1 MFYNNSD
8 IDIFLNDLNDKYS
21 NYKSEDNGEYYYSSL
36 DFIKTKK
43 INKIRSETMTEPIST
58 FDLHDYYDY
67 VYENDEHRVEEII
80 FEFKDSGI
88 EQIKTYW

>member
-1 MFYNNSD
+1 
-8 IDIFLNDLNDKYS
+8 
-21 NYKSEDNGEYYYSSL
+21 
-36 DFIKTKK
+36 
-43 INKIRSETMTEPIST
+43 MTVPLST
-58 FDLHDYYDY
+58 FDLYDYHDY